1 MKKLALYEIQIITLL
16 LSYCSIVYEL
26 LLSSTLAVITGK
38 PIWWQSVTIGIYIG
52 GLGIGAFRAEKKL
65 DQYRELFGTEMI
77 LSFLGMISVVLVY
90 FARTGFIMSDYLTY
104 LGSDFH
110 SSVYVQNL
118 FYLKGI
124 FFLVVQSVTFLIG
137 MYSGQE
143 IPLLIDIYQKGKK
156 EDKSHII
163 LGVNYIGT
171 LVGTVFFA
179 FYFFPKLD
187 VLITSLIVSG
197 LNLLVCLYLLIR
209 RYLVF
214 KKHYIAFIGVI
225 VAGIITI
232 SFNLHNIEQF
242 YLKVTHLFRR
252 TIHDYKLSYRD
263 FLSDL
268 PRMKDI
274 ERHKSLYQYIDFF
287 DVQVKGVTVEQ
298 IMTLDT
304 KFQYSTWNEALYHD
318 AFAHIP
324 LGMTDI
330 IPDRVLVL
338 GGGDGLLIRELL
350 KYDQIK
356 TIKQVELDEKIIK
369 MHKTEKRFT
378 DLNENALNNERVQTT
393 IGDAFYYLRN
403 SSEKF
408 KAIFIDFPYPNNYNI
423 AKLFSFEFYR
433 FVERSL
439 TDDGFVVIDA
449 PVTPDEKYNPQ
460 KHRGRAVMSF
470 SFTDSDKA
478 YNSILLS
485 TLHYAGFK
493 KFYPYK
499 IGGETFVL
507 FRKQTLAYNYD
518 FLDSG
523 NDKFRKVTVQQ
534 LQAIKEQEF
543 PYRID
548 RKYINSIFRPRLI
561 DSRRF

>member
-1 MKKLALYEIQIITLL
+1 MKKLALYEIQIITLI
-16 LSYCSIVYEL
+16 LSFCSIVYEL
-26 LLSSTLAVITGK
+26 LLSSTLAVVTGK
-38 PIWWQSVTIGIYIG
+38 PIWWQSMTIGIYIG

-65 DQYRELFGTEMI
+65 DQYKELFGTEMI

-90 FARTGFIMSDYLTY
+90 LAQTGFVMTDYLTY

-110 SSVYVQNL
+110 SSVYVQNQ

-124 FFLVVQSVTFLIG
+124 FFVIVQSITFLIG

-143 IPLLIDIYQKGKK
+143 IPLLIDIFQKGKK

-163 LGVNYIGT
+163 LGINYIGT
-171 LVGTVFFA
+171 LIGTLFFA

-187 VLITSLIVSG
+187 VIVTSLVVAG
-197 LNLLVCLYLLIR
+197 LNLSICVYLLLR
-209 RYLVF
+209 KHLVF
-214 KKHYIAFIGVI
+214 RFHHLGLIGFII
-225 VAGIITI
+225 AGIITI
-232 SFNLHNIEQF
+232 SINQNRVEQF

-252 TIHDYKLSYRD
+252 IIHDYKLSYQD
-263 FLSDL
+263 FLQDL
-268 PRMKDI
+268 PRMKDV
-274 ERHKSLYQYIDFF
+274 ERYKSLYQYIDFF

-304 KFQYSTWNEALYHD
+304 KFQYSTWNESIYHD

-324 LGMTDI
+324 LGMTGAT
-330 IPDRVLVL
+330 PEKVLVL

-350 KYDQIK
+350 KYEEIK
-356 TIKQVELDEKIIK
+356 SIKQIELDQKIVE

-378 DLNENALNNERVQTT
+378 DLNENSLNNERVETI
-393 IGDAFYYLRN
+393 IGDAFYFLRN
-403 SSEKF
+403 NNEKF

-449 PVTPDEKYNPQ
+449 PVTPNDKYNPL
-460 KHRGRAVMSF
+460 KHRGRAVIAF
-470 SFTDSDKA
+470 NFTDSDRE

-499 IGGETFVL
+499 VGGETFVL
-507 FRKQTLAYNYD
+507 FRKNNIPYQYEV
-518 FLDSG
+518 LDKG
-523 NDKFRKVTVQQ
+523 NDKFRKVTVQD
-534 LQAIKEQEF
+534 LQSIKEQDY

-548 RKYINSIFRPRLI
+548 RKYINSIFRPRLTNT
-561 DSRRF
+561 R